1 MSSVAVIAH
10 KKKTFGGGLDELRS
24 RLADAGVTDLIWRE
38 VPKSKRAPGAIREA
52 LDAGADLVFVWGG
65 DGTVQRCAD
74 TLAGSGVAMAI
85 LPAGTANLFATN
97 LGIPRDL
104 ERAVHVGLHGRRR
117 CLDAGRLNGERFVV
131 MAGAGFDARMI
142 RDADGTLKDRAGR
155 LAYVWTG
162 ARNLDGPRTRT
173 TITVDGRP
181 WFRGKTSCVL
191 VGNVSH
197 VVGGLQ
203 VFDGARPDDGRLE
216 LGVVTA
222 RTSVQWARV
231 FLRIVA
237 RRPQRSRFVRVTSGT
252 KIDVR
257 FADKTPYELDGGARG
272 RTRHMKIRVD
282 ARVID
287 VCVPE
292 DGS

>member
-85 LPAGTANLFATN
+85 LPAGTANRSRRTSAS
-97 LGIPRDL
+97 
-104 ERAVHVGLHGRRR
+104 RAIRARGRRR
-117 CLDAGRLNGERFVV
+117 AARPAPVPRRRALERRALRGDGRRGIRRTHDPRRGRHAEGPRGE
-131 MAGAGFDARMI
+131 ARL
-142 RDADGTLKDRAGR
+142 RVDWRG
-155 LAYVWTG
+155 
-162 ARNLDGPRTRT
+162 NLDGPRMCT

-203 VFDGARPDDGRLE
+203 VFDGAGPTMAASNSVSSPPGRPCSGRASSCASSQ
-216 LGVVTA
+216 GARSARVSCGSRAARRSTSGSPTRR
-222 RTSVQWARV
+222 RTSST
-231 FLRIVA
+231 VA
-237 RRPQRSRFVRVTSGT
+237 LAAGPDT
-252 KIDVR
+252 
-257 FADKTPYELDGGARG
+257 
-272 RTRHMKIRVD
+272 
-282 ARVID
+282 
-287 VCVPE
+287 
-292 DGS
+292 